1 MLFVY
6 SLNAFDFLWSAGS
19 SENPSPAHV
28 GKILSVGDG
37 VVTVSGLDKGR
48 SGEMVL
54 FENPDFPFEFL
65 LVIGLL
71 VFLLHYFGPF
81 VLSVLLVNAVE
92 IILLAKALVKAFEI
106 LHPW

>member
-1 MLFVY
+1 MVARGFDSCRLRLLRVDLLCILRSCIKKTNFTQDFILKQFIILFVY

-48 SGEMVL
+48 
-54 FENPDFPFEFL
+54 P
-65 LVIGLL
+65 
-71 VFLLHYFGPF
+71 
-81 VLSVLLVNAVE
+81 
-92 IILLAKALVKAFEI
+92 
-106 LHPW
+106 